1 MPTDYT
7 TDERF
12 DGLYLNVISTTKG
25 IEPFL
30 DTFFSFLRRKTDLF
44 EGHPQS
50 ENPGHVDAVRIV
62 EKVMKKHVDIFLGKK
77 KKNNNKNN
85 VLKSKIPE
93 DGQKEVYKRKIEE
106 NKNKSDDDV
115 IELGKDGF
123 TVPSVDTKKDKNFI
137 KETNLKKTSGN
148 ILHEDSRD
156 MRDDAKGYD
165 DDKDSEPAP
174 VGNGGTIDGKY
185 TWTQILSEVNITI
198 FLPEK
203 TRSRDITVTI
213 KKKHL
218 RVKLTSQETPLIDA
232 PLTKMICTDDSFW
245 SIEDGNKLI
254 LNLQKL
260 NTMEWWDSICEGD
273 PKINV
278 QKIIPENSKLSDLD
292 GETRKTVEKMMFDQ
306 RQKQM
311 GLPTS
316 DEQEKFA
323 MFEKFKK
330 SHPEMD
336 FSQCKFS

>member
-1 MPTDYT
+1 MSIDKMPADYT

-44 EGHPQS
+44 VGHPRS
-50 ENPGHVDAVRIV
+50 DKPGHIDAMKIV
-62 EKVMKKHVDIFLGKK
+62 EKVMKKHVDLFLEN
-77 KKNNNKNN
+77 KKNVIESEASKNKQKKFYNRKTDEN
-85 VLKSKIPE
+85 KSK
-93 DGQKEVYKRKIEE
+93 
-106 NKNKSDDDV
+106 SDEDV

-123 TVPSVDTKKDKNFI
+123 TVPSSATAKTEKFNEEIEKDFKND
-137 KETNLKKTSGN
+137 NS
-148 ILHEDSRD
+148 EDVKND
-156 MRDDAKGYD
+156 E
-165 DDKDSEPAP
+165 KDNEPAP
-174 VGNGGTIDGKY
+174 VGNGGTVKGKY

-213 KKKHL
+213 KKNYL
-218 RVKLTSQETPLIDA
+218 RVKLISQKTPLIDA

-278 QKIIPENSKLSDLD
+278 QKIVPENSKLSDLD
-292 GETRKTVEKMMFDQ
+292 GETRKTVEKMMYDQ

-316 DEQEKFA
+316 DEREKFA

>member
-50 ENPGHVDAVRIV
+50 DNPGHVDAVRIV
-62 EKVMKKHVDIFLGKK
+62 EKVMKKHVDLFLEK
-77 KKNNNKNN
+77 KKN
-85 VLKSKIPE
+85 VIKSEYPK
-93 DGQKEVYKRKIEE
+93 DKQKEVYKRKTEE
-106 NKNKSDDDV
+106 SKSKSDDDV
-115 IELGKDGF
+115 IELDKDGF
-123 TVPSVDTKKDKNFI
+123 TVPSGATAKNEIMNKEIEIERKPRNLIREESGDMSDGKKEN
-137 KETNLKKTSGN
+137 EL
-148 ILHEDSRD
+148 
-156 MRDDAKGYD
+156 
-165 DDKDSEPAP
+165 AP
-174 VGNGGTIDGKY
+174 VENGGTVKGKY

-218 RVKLTSQETPLIDA
+218 RVKLTSQKTPLIDA
-232 PLTKMICTDDSFW
+232 PLTKMIRTDDSFW

-278 QKIIPENSKLSDLD
+278 QKIVPENSKLSDLD

>member
-1 MPTDYT
+1 L
-7 TDERF
+7 EKKK
-12 DGLYLNVISTTKG
+12 IAIK
-25 IEPFL
+25 
-30 DTFFSFLRRKTDLF
+30 
-44 EGHPQS
+44 S
-50 ENPGHVDAVRIV
+50 EN
-62 EKVMKKHVDIFLGKK
+62 
-77 KKNNNKNN
+77 
-85 VLKSKIPE
+85 LKDK
-93 DGQKEVYKRKIEE
+93 QKELYKRKTEE
-106 NKNKSDDDV
+106 NKSKSGDDV
-115 IELGKDGF
+115 IELGQDGF
-123 TVPSVDTKKDKNFI
+123 SVPSGANAKNDVFNKENKIEKK
-137 KETNLKKTSGN
+137 SGN
-148 ILHEDSRD
+148 ILNEDSGS
-156 MRDDAKGYD
+156 MRDVEKEHDVE
-165 DDKDSEPAP
+165 KDNEPAP
-174 VGNGGTIDGKY
+174 VGNGGTVEGKY

-203 TRSRDITVTI
+203 TRSRDITVNI

-218 RVKLTSQETPLIDA
+218 KVKLNSQKSPLIDA
-232 PLTKMICTDDSFW
+232 SLSKMICIDDSFW

-260 NTMEWWDSICEGD
+260 NTMEWWDSICVGD

-278 QKIIPENSKLSDLD
+278 QKIVPENSKLSDLD